1 MIRGTLL
8 AALLLATAACGDT
21 APTAPAAHPE
31 AASLDDEPP
40 PPPPAP
46 VDTAGRGGGTLGSG
60 S

>member
-21 APTAPAAHPE
+21 APTAPAAQPE
-31 AASLDDEPP
+31 AASLDDAP

-46 VDTAGRGGGTLGSG
+46 IDTAGRGGGTLGSG
-60 S
+60 T